1 MKCHAKASMNHTSR
15 TGTVLVLVLVVVMLL
30 SFAVYSFSGLMVT
43 EYTATTT
50 GLTHIQRRELANSGI
65 EIAALSIRQARLPAI
80 QTNTDL
86 SLNGPVRVELPDD
99 KYGTVSILRRV
110 PTVGESPDFGLDDES
125 SRLNLN
131 TLPLELSRRKEAR
144 QRLMALPGLTVQTA
158 DAILDWMD
166 PDDDVSEFGAETSY
180 YTSQT
185 PSRRPA
191 QQRFRDI
198 RELLQVRGVTIE
210 LLYGEDGNANGILD
224 LQEDDGDHN
233 PPRDNNDGRLQRGW
247 SQWLTVQSGEST
259 LLQDA
264 VQNPDARQK
273 VDLNQPILARLFDQL
288 EPLVGTEAAT
298 YIVSWRMRGATYG
311 DEPEINVADEIER
324 QELERRESVQRR
336 LDAQLGQVRSPS
348 ESLRADQM
356 QRGGISLSD
365 GPMKFKSLI
374 ELFGGQ
380 VRISLDGVD
389 TLLQSPWSA
398 DPVSIRRML
407 PVLERSLTVT
417 DAEFLPGRIN
427 INEASE
433 IVLQTIPGVS
443 RTLAGTIRRMQT
455 EIRQSYGN
463 EEFSSV
469 AWLVSRGLVSTSQLR
484 AMGPFITTHGD
495 VRSGVAIGQTHGH
508 LPVAMVEF
516 KIFATASGYRLLSI
530 RDLPVTNGSFLSEQR

>member
-50 GLTHIQRRELANSGI
+50 GLTHIQRRELANSGV
-65 EIAALSIRQARLPAI
+65 EIAALSVRQSRLPAS
-80 QTNTDL
+80 QTNVDL
-86 SLNGPVRVELPDD
+86 SLNGPVRVELPND
-99 KYGTVSILRRV
+99 KYGTVSVLRRV
-110 PTVGESPDFGLDDES
+110 PTVEESPDFGLDDES

-198 RELLQVRGVTIE
+198 RELLQVRGVTLE

-224 LQEDDGDHN
+224 LQEDDGDQN

-259 LLQDA
+259 LLPDA

-273 VDLNQPILARLFDQL
+273 VDLNQPILAGLFDQL

-311 DEPEINVADEIER
+311 DEPEINVAEEIER

-336 LDAQLGQVRSPS
+336 LDAQLGQVGSPS
-348 ESLRADQM
+348 ESLRADQI

-495 VRSGVAIGQTHGH
+495 VRSGVSIGQTHGH

-516 KIFATASGYRLLSI
+516 KIFATGSGYRLLSI